1 MLSSPATRVF
11 LTAWFQML
19 SARQTLEQCSSK
31 LQELSGNIDRV
42 RSLHSP
48 GVLVAPPPTPT
59 SPTGS
64 SVTMSGSRAPARCHD
79 CHGPLAGYH
88 QGYPHGL
95 NVCQLEHYD
104 LCIGGIKGKDRGGNV
119 WRTCPPDYEPPM
131 RSRFH
136 HFTILEVEGLL
147 HLLMLQ
153 GRLILRIKILLVVI

>member
-42 RSLHSP
+42 RSLYSP

-104 LCIGGIKGKDRGGNV
+104 LFLLVGSRGKIEVAMSG
-119 WRTCPPDYEPPM
+119 EPAHQTMNHHQKLTTPM

-147 HLLMLQ
+147 HLLML
-153 GRLILRIKILLVVI
+153 